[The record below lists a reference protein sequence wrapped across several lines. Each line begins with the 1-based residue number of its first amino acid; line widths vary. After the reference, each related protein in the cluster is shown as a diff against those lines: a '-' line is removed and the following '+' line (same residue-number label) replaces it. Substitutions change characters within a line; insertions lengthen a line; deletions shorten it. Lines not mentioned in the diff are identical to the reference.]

1 MERWKVINNRDKI
14 YRVSI
19 TVQEFDHDGFWDVIT
34 SLQIAQSKEQ
44 LKESLENIY
53 SKTKEYIEKRLV

>member
-1 MERWKVINNRDKI
+1 MVISKDKI

-19 TVQEFDHDGFWDVIT
+19 TVQEFETDGFWDIKT
-34 SLQIAQSKEQ
+34 TLEICQSKEQ

-53 SKTKEYIEKRLV
+53 SKTKEYIEKRLA